1 MTDLAGRV
9 GTLLRPTSVAVVG
22 ASDKPGVGQRVV
34 ANLRAV
40 GFGGVIYPVNP
51 RHAEV
56 AGIPAHRSLSAL
68 PRVPDLVVA
77 AVNRELTV
85 SVVREANGLGC
96 GAAVLLA
103 AGFGEAGPHGQQLQS
118 DLVQSMGQ
126 MAVLGPNCLGYV
138 NLADRTAGYSG
149 PLMEPPACGRTAL
162 VSQSGA
168 FAATVTGAAAERAI
182 AFSHVITTGNQV
194 GLDVADHI
202 GFLARQPAV
211 RVIACYVEGF
221 TDGRKLV
228 AAMDE
233 AVQSGQ
239 HVIVLKA
246 GRSRAG
252 GAAARTHTGAL
263 AGSSAVQLGL
273 WRQHG
278 VLVAADPEE
287 FLALIELCSR
297 LTRLPGPRVGVVTI
311 SGGERL
317 LAADAAE
324 EFGLPLA
331 SITPATG
338 RQLAQVLPPFITVS
352 NPMDTTGA
360 GVVDGQPEAHAR
372 AVSIFCLDPN
382 VDVVVAS
389 QDAKNGWVQADHA
402 SSLFYQCVVSSHQG
416 ASAAGKPLVVISP
429 TAGELDSSMRDY
441 ASRHGIPCLAGL
453 RPAVSALSQLVRSQ
467 FDLQSDGAGDAGLR
481 PPPDGWQDALSG
493 HKTLERLRDNGI
505 AVWPSSLARTQEE
518 ALQAAGRLGYPVAL
532 KIDGPALPHRSSVGG
547 VRLDLANEAAVLSAW
562 QALSERA
569 AAGGIRTDGMLVQP
583 MAPDGI
589 EVFVGGLRDEQFG
602 PVVLCGPGGAQ
613 ADRTAAPAIA
623 LAPLSADAA
632 RDLLR
637 FAGIN
642 GMRAESPDG
651 PTASINA
658 VATTI
663 SQLSQLIAEDD
674 VVALDVNPLIVSSA
688 SVALIDA
695 KLVRVSDRSTRPARS
710 GPAPR

>member
-1 MTDLAGRV
+1 MTAAAERAGA
-9 GTLLRPTSVAVVG
+9 LLQPASVAIVG
-22 ASDKPGVGQRVV
+22 ASDKPGVGQRVI

-40 GFGGVIYPVNP
+40 RFSGAIYPVNP
-51 RHAEV
+51 KHAEV
-56 AGIPAHRSLSAL
+56 AGIPAHRSLSDL
-68 PRVPDLVVA
+68 PEVPDLIVA

-85 SVVREANGLGC
+85 SAVREAQGLGC
-96 GAAVLLA
+96 RAAVLLA
-103 AGFGEAGPHGQQLQS
+103 AGFGEAGPRGEQLHR
-118 DLVQSMGQ
+118 DLVQATGQ

-149 PLMEPPACGRTAL
+149 PLMEPPICGRTAL

-194 GLDVADHI
+194 DLDVADHI
-202 GFLARQPAV
+202 AFLAGQPAV

-221 TDGRKLV
+221 RDGRKLL
-228 AAMDE
+228 AAMDQ
-233 AVQSGQ
+233 AVQANQ
-239 HVIVLKA
+239 QVIVLKA

-278 VLVAADPEE
+278 VLIAADPEE

-297 LTRLPGPRVGVVTI
+297 LTTLPGPRVGVLTI

-317 LAADAAE
+317 LTADAAE

-331 SITPATG
+331 SLVAATG
-338 RQLAQVLPPFITVS
+338 RELAEVLPPYITVS

-372 AVSIFCLDPN
+372 AVGIFCRDPN
-382 VDVVVAS
+382 VDIVVAS

-402 SSLFYQCVVSSHQG
+402 SSLFHQCVLSAHQG
-416 ASAAGKPLVVISP
+416 AAAAGKPLVVISP
-429 TAGELDSSMRDY
+429 TAGELDAAIRDY
-441 ASRHGIPCLAGL
+441 ASRHDIPCLAGL

-467 FDLQSDGAGDAGLR
+467 FDLPSDGAEPAALSQ
-481 PPPDGWQDALSG
+481 PLDGRQDALSG
-493 HKTLERLRDNGI
+493 RLTLQLLRDHGI
-505 AVWPSSLARTQEE
+505 AVWPSRLARTPDD
-518 ALQAAGRLGYPVAL
+518 ALLAAGQLGYPVAL
-532 KIDGPALPHRSSVGG
+532 KIDGPALSHRSAVGG
-547 VRLDLANEAAVLSAW
+547 VRLDLASEASVRSAW

-569 AAGGIRTDGMLVQP
+569 ARGGIHIHGMLVQP

-613 ADRTAAPAIA
+613 AETTEAPAIA
-623 LAPLSADAA
+623 LAPLSVEAA

-637 FAGIN
+637 SARIN
-642 GMRAESPDG
+642 GLRAESPDG
-651 PTASINA
+651 PAAGIDAAATA
-658 VATTI
+658 I
-663 SQLSQLIAEDD
+663 SQLSQLIAQDD
-674 VVALDVNPLIVSSA
+674 VIALDINPLIVFPA
-688 SVALIDA
+688 GVALIDA
-695 KLVRVSDRSTRPARS
+695 KLVRSSDQPARPAGAGRAS
-710 GPAPR
+710 